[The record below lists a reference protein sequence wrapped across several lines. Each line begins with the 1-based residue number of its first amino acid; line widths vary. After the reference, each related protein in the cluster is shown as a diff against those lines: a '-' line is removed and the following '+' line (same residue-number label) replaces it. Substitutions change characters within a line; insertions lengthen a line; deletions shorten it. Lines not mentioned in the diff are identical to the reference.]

1 MKQLM
6 ALALA
11 ALLALT
17 CGLALAQEE
26 TYDLFPVGEKAM
38 LTLTI
43 DRDPIYITINES
55 LVELGANRV
64 TVEVEGL
71 APCVVSVAAS
81 DIAEQMS
88 LSDLSE
94 EEMEELKAVVAE
106 QFENPEVLS
115 GTADG
120 ITYIVVK
127 TCAESSDVHS
137 FFTIKNG
144 YFVQLDQYREDF
156 SELSEAD
163 EAFAREVLIG
173 LGSRTVE

>member
-6 ALALA
+6 ALTLA
-11 ALLALT
+11 ALLALS
-17 CGLALAQEE
+17 CGLALAQAQ

-43 DRDPIYITINES
+43 DRDPLYITIDEAF
-55 LVELGANRV
+55 VEMGTSRA

-71 APCVVSVAAS
+71 APCVVSVATS
-81 DIAEQMS
+81 DIAEEMS
-88 LSDLSE
+88 LSDLTE
-94 EEMEELKAVVAE
+94 EELEELKAVIAE

-115 GTADG
+115 GTAED

-144 YFVQLDQYREDF
+144 YFVQLDQYHEDF
-156 SELSEAD
+156 SEIGEAD

-173 LGSRTVE
+173 LGSRTAE